1 MKYLKLYESF
11 SSQKELESLTASMLN
26 TYSEK
31 IIKTI
36 EHKFFKMTYSKMP
49 IIELSMFNPDIYTE
63 LKYFIKENPEL
74 QFHIVSKNDFYGYK
88 HGEKAQ
94 YIVDKEGNQLIQVLG
109 DSIFTDGDS
118 IVDDINKYINKWS
131 GDWEKEDYGYS
142 DERYESSYYK
152 MISDIGRSIKEYE
165 SSLLHELQH
174 AYDNWRSKGKYN
186 TDSDEFRNNDKKVR
200 ELKNRLYLEESEKEF
215 INKHYQDY
223 LNLRYEVDARFTQA
237 IKILDFYDVDWELT
251 QEYSERDF
259 LYSMI
264 PFDKVFKD
272 FKRVYKEYK
281 SLNPKEKKR
290 VDKKL
295 GQFYQLEK
303 DFILDSNIKEILNNK
318 SNTKSYEQLKKELQ
332 RI

>member
-1 MKYLKLYESF
+1 MKHLKLFESF
-11 SSQKELESLTASMLN
+11 KSQKELETFTTAMLES
-26 TYSEK
+26 YSDE
-31 IIKTI
+31 IVKTI
-36 EHKFFKMTYSKMP
+36 ESKFFKMTYDKMP
-49 IIELSMFNPDIYTE
+49 IIELSMFNPNIYSE
-63 LKYFIKENPEL
+63 LKDFIKENPEL
-74 QFHIVSKNDFYGYK
+74 QFHIVGKKDFINYK
-88 HGEKAQ
+88 SGEYAHYVTDNK
-94 YIVDKEGNQLIQVLG
+94 GNQLIQVLG

-118 IVDDINKYINKWS
+118 IVDTINKSINQWN
-131 GDWEKEDYGYS
+131 GDWDKEDYGYS

-152 MISDIGRSIKEYE
+152 MISDIGRSIKKYE

-186 TDSDEFRNNDKKVR
+186 TDSVEFIDNEKKTR
-200 ELKNRLYLEESEKEF
+200 ELKNRLYLEESEQEF

-237 IKILDFYDVDWELT
+237 IKKLDFYDVDWDLT
-251 QEYSERDF
+251 QDYSDNDF

-264 PFDKVFKD
+264 PFSKVFKD

-303 DFILDSNIKEILNNK
+303 DFILDSNIKEIINNK
-318 SNTKSYEQLKKELQ
+318 SNTKSYEQLKKELLK
-332 RI
+332 